1 MDVGIGDSRE
11 LPQKLKTVLGN
22 RSVSDPL
29 PSLDW
34 GALMLRALGFRTPT
48 VGEARLLEGFVETN
62 SADQAEISGSTVA
75 MALGVDIT
83 LTRST
88 GAREEFRASN
98 SGVAEKV
105 DIFAIQKSKTFVA
118 VVPTEAR
125 QGSVRAFIQTLWAR
139 KLQNQLTPEGEGP
152 ERLGT
157 AVTHDKKRKELEKD
171 SILILDDDGEEDR
184 GKKRSS
190 MQKIP
195 ILAELSE
202 EAFKGFATEV
212 QQYQREW
219 RWSNSIAYNIKQKV
233 ERLWNMGQG
242 VKWSEVDKE
251 TKVEFLSNLQEV
263 IKRAAGQFRS
273 ERIMIED
280 PALRWSEGS
289 IDWENLAEQIEER
302 ELEGQANC
310 RAVTKMFKDT
320 RYYTEVQREMST
332 IRKSDLDLADPLLIS
347 LSMAKRAVQV
357 VDQEGRGAAGAGRG
371 YGLQNSPKS
380 WYDTHPE
387 NSGGKKFFLGR
398 GNGAGMGTIMKGNGD
413 LECYRCGGFGHI
425 RKDCPSREKDTPTR
439 RKPIEEVIC
448 YSCGLKGHYANNCP
462 SKVEEEEDKEEE
474 NKKATPGKVM
484 NTKVRFQTNKGATNA
499 VTAVQATAK

>member
-22 RSVSDPL
+22 RSISDPL

-98 SGVAEKV
+98 SGAAEKV

-251 TKVEFLSNLQEV
+251 TKVEF
-263 IKRAAGQFRS
+263 
-273 ERIMIED
+273 
-280 PALRWSEGS
+280 
-289 IDWENLAEQIEER
+289 
-302 ELEGQANC
+302 
-310 RAVTKMFKDT
+310 
-320 RYYTEVQREMST
+320 
-332 IRKSDLDLADPLLIS
+332 
-347 LSMAKRAVQV
+347 
-357 VDQEGRGAAGAGRG
+357 
-371 YGLQNSPKS
+371 
-380 WYDTHPE
+380 
-387 NSGGKKFFLGR
+387 
-398 GNGAGMGTIMKGNGD
+398 
-413 LECYRCGGFGHI
+413 
-425 RKDCPSREKDTPTR
+425 
-439 RKPIEEVIC
+439 
-448 YSCGLKGHYANNCP
+448 
-462 SKVEEEEDKEEE
+462 
-474 NKKATPGKVM
+474 
-484 NTKVRFQTNKGATNA
+484 
-499 VTAVQATAK
+499 

>member
-242 VKWSEVDKE
+242 VKCGWAWFKFSRSTAIHGAWVGTLED
-251 TKVEFLSNLQEV
+251 
-263 IKRAAGQFRS
+263 FRS
-273 ERIMIED
+273 KAGVRSVNDAMAI
-280 PALRWSEGS
+280 LGS
-289 IDWENLAEQIEER
+289 
-302 ELEGQANC
+302 G
-310 RAVTKMFKDT
+310 
-320 RYYTEVQREMST
+320 
-332 IRKSDLDLADPLLIS
+332 
-347 LSMAKRAVQV
+347 
-357 VDQEGRGAAGAGRG
+357 
-371 YGLQNSPKS
+371 
-380 WYDTHPE
+380 
-387 NSGGKKFFLGR
+387 
-398 GNGAGMGTIMKGNGD
+398 
-413 LECYRCGGFGHI
+413 
-425 RKDCPSREKDTPTR
+425 
-439 RKPIEEVIC
+439 
-448 YSCGLKGHYANNCP
+448 
-462 SKVEEEEDKEEE
+462 
-474 NKKATPGKVM
+474 
-484 NTKVRFQTNKGATNA
+484 VR
-499 VTAVQATAK
+499 VCWHRV